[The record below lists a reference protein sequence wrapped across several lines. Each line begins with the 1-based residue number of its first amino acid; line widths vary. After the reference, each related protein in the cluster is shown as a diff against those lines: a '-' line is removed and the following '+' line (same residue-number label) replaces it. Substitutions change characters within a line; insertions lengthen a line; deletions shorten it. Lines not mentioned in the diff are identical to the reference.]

1 MQDKKVHW
9 RRRAVL
15 SAAAGSALVLLL
27 AGCGSPGAGT
37 ASASA
42 SGEAVEVATSTDVY
56 GDIVST
62 IGGDRVHVTPILH
75 SASQDPHSYQATP
88 QDRLTV
94 SKARILVENGGG
106 YDDFFSSLAAETT
119 SGDRQLITVTK
130 LSGLAPETGTA
141 APGNAGAAEFNE
153 HLWYNFETMSALADA
168 VSEDLARID
177 PAGTASFTANAD
189 RFKSE
194 LGKLKART
202 VALKQRHAG
211 EAVAITEPVPLYL
224 LDAIGLVNKTPDE
237 FSHAIETGDD
247 VPATVMKET
256 LDLIAGRSVKMLAYN
271 DQTEG
276 PQTTALKDAATK
288 AGVPVVDFTETL
300 PDGKNYLQWMSAN
313 VDNVE
318 KRFSPRPGSPGAIG
332 PAPSG
337 CPARPAC

>member
-1 MQDKKVHW
+1 MQDKNLQW

-15 SAAAGSALVLLL
+15 SAAAGTALVLLL
-27 AGCGSPGAGT
+27 AGCGSSGAGT

-42 SGEAVEVATSTDVY
+42 SGGPVEVATSTDVY

-88 QDRLTV
+88 QDKLTV
-94 SKARILVENGGG
+94 SKARILIENGGG
-106 YDDFFSSLAAETT
+106 YDDFFSSLAADST
-119 SGDRQLITVTK
+119 SADQQLITVTK
-130 LSGLAPETGTA
+130 LSGLAPETGA
-141 APGNAGAAEFNE
+141 AGPGSPAAAEFNE
-153 HLWYNFETMSALADA
+153 HLWYNFETMSALADS
-168 VSEDLARID
+168 VSGDLARID
-177 PAGTASFTANAD
+177 PAGAASFTANTD
-189 RFKSE
+189 RFKVE
-194 LGKLKART
+194 LGKLKDRT
-202 VALKQRHAG
+202 AALKVRHAG

-224 LDAIGLVNKTPDE
+224 LEAVGLVNKTPDE

-247 VPATVMKET
+247 IPATVMKET

-276 PQTTALKDAATK
+276 PQTTTLKDAATK

-300 PDGKNYLQWMSAN
+300 PDGKNYLQWMSGN

-318 KRFSPRPGSPGAIG
+318 RALQP
-332 PAPSG
+332 
-337 CPARPAC
+337 

>member
-1 MQDKKVHW
+1 MQDKNLQW

-15 SAAAGSALVLLL
+15 SAAAGTALVLLL
-27 AGCGSPGAGT
+27 AGCGSSGAGT

-42 SGEAVEVATSTDVY
+42 SGGPVEVATSTDVY

-88 QDRLTV
+88 QDKLTV
-94 SKARILVENGGG
+94 SKARILIENGGG
-106 YDDFFSSLAAETT
+106 YDDFFSSLAADST

-130 LSGLAPETGTA
+130 LSGLAPETGA
-141 APGNAGAAEFNE
+141 AGPGSPGAAEFNE
-153 HLWYNFETMSALADA
+153 HLWYNFETMSTLADS
-168 VSEDLARID
+168 VSGDLARID
-177 PAGTASFTANAD
+177 PAGTASFTANTD

-194 LGKLKART
+194 LGKLKDRT
-202 VALKQRHAG
+202 AALKVRHAG

-247 VPATVMKET
+247 VPAQVMKET
-256 LDLIAGRSVKMLAYN
+256 LDLVSNKSVKMLAYN

-276 PQTTALKDAATK
+276 PQTATLKDAATK

-300 PDGKNYLQWMSAN
+300 PDGKNYLQWMSTN

-318 KRFSPRPGSPGAIG
+318 RALQP
-332 PAPSG
+332 
-337 CPARPAC
+337 

>member
-1 MQDKKVHW
+1 M
-9 RRRAVL
+9 
-15 SAAAGSALVLLL
+15 LLL
-27 AGCGSPGAGT
+27 AGCGSAGSGT
-37 ASASA
+37 APASA

-56 GDIVST
+56 GDIVSA
-62 IGGDRVHVTPILH
+62 IGGERVHVTPIIH

-106 YDDFFSSLAAETT
+106 YDDFFSTLAADGTGEHQLVDVTT
-119 SGDRQLITVTK
+119 

-153 HLWYNFETMSALADA
+153 HLWFNFETMSTLADA
-168 VSEDLARID
+168 LSEDLARID
-177 PAGTASFTANAD
+177 PAGKASFTANAD
-189 RFKSE
+189 QFKSD

-202 VALKQRHAG
+202 TTLKQRHAG

-224 LDAIGLVNKTPDE
+224 LDAVGLVNKTPDE

-256 LDLIAGRSVKMLAYN
+256 LDLIAGRSVKLLAYN
-271 DQTEG
+271 AQTEG

-288 AGVPVVDFTETL
+288 AGVPVVNFTETL

-318 KRFSPRPGSPGAIG
+318 KALQP
-332 PAPSG
+332 
-337 CPARPAC
+337 

>member
-1 MQDKKVHW
+1 MQDKKYQW

-27 AGCGSPGAGT
+27 AGCGSAGSGT

-56 GDIVST
+56 GDIVSA
-62 IGGDRVHVTPILH
+62 IGGDRVHVTPIIH

-94 SKARILVENGGG
+94 SKARILIENGGG
-106 YDDFFSSLAAETT
+106 YDDFFSTLAADGTGEH
-119 SGDRQLITVTK
+119 QLVNVTM

-141 APGNAGAAEFNE
+141 APGNTGAAEFNE
-153 HLWYNFETMSALADA
+153 HLWYNFETMSTLADA
-168 VSEDLARID
+168 LSEDLARID
-177 PAGTASFTANAD
+177 PAGTASFTANAE

-194 LGKLKART
+194 LGKLKDRT
-202 VALKQRHAG
+202 AALKGRHAG

-224 LDAIGLVNKTPDE
+224 LDAVGLVNKTPDE

-271 DQTEG
+271 AQTEG
-276 PQTTALKDAATK
+276 PQTTALKDAATN

-318 KRFSPRPGSPGAIG
+318 KALQP
-332 PAPSG
+332 
-337 CPARPAC
+337 

>member
-1 MQDKKVHW
+1 MQDKKHQW
-9 RRRAVL
+9 RRAVL
-15 SAAAGSALVLLL
+15 STATGSALVLLL
-27 AGCGSPGAGT
+27 AGCGSAGSGT
-37 ASASA
+37 APASA

-56 GDIVST
+56 GDIVSA
-62 IGGDRVHVTPILH
+62 IGGERVHVTPIIH

-106 YDDFFSSLAAETT
+106 YDDFFTTLAADGTGEHQLVDVTT
-119 SGDRQLITVTK
+119 

-153 HLWYNFETMSALADA
+153 HLWYNFETMSTLADA
-168 VSEDLARID
+168 LSEDLARID
-177 PAGTASFTANAD
+177 PAGKASFTANAD
-189 RFKSE
+189 QFKSD

-202 VALKQRHAG
+202 ATLKQRHAG

-224 LDAIGLVNKTPDE
+224 LDAVGLVNKTPDE

-271 DQTEG
+271 AQTEG
-276 PQTTALKDAATK
+276 PQTTALKDAATT

-313 VDNVE
+313 VHNVE
-318 KRFSPRPGSPGAIG
+318 KALQP
-332 PAPSG
+332 
-337 CPARPAC
+337 